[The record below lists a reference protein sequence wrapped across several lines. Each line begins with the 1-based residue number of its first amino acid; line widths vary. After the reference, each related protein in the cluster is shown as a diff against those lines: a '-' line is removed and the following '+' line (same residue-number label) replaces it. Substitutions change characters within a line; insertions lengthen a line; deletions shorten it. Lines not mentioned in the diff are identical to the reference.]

1 VSTSSPYPLYELS
14 GDEFE
19 RLCVELLMA
28 ADPQLTISAG
38 EAPRWIDAVGVKKVP
53 GGTRSVAIEAKH
65 RTAFHPEGLRLF
77 LERLAQESKKFDEYI
92 FVTSSPIQD
101 AHRQVSQ
108 SQSAMSLNGKIRLLG
123 KDDILLLLDQH
134 RHVAAKYFKTA
145 HDRQQRQKLAA
156 LLSLFTVAVSVAVWA
171 SLLYDSLRSRAEPS
185 SKLTEQVKTVENS
198 LARLRDLEQS
208 LKTLK
213 DDLQQKSA
221 ESARI
226 TKEYEEAMKLKALTA
241 EQLEQVKK
249 AVAGQSS
256 TDIFLNYFFGFLLG
270 VAGSVLATV
279 ITDKWKQ
286 RCELRKPYV

>member
-1 VSTSSPYPLYELS
+1 VSTSSPYSLYELS
-14 GDEFE
+14 GEEFE

-38 EAPRWIDAVGVKKVP
+38 EAPRWIDAVGVRKVSN
-53 GGTRSVAIEAKH
+53 GTRSVAIEAKH
-65 RTAFHPEGLRLF
+65 RTAFHPDELRLF

-92 FVTSSPIQD
+92 FITSSPIQD
-101 AHRQVSQ
+101 VHKQVSK
-108 SQSAMSLNGKIRLLG
+108 SQAARSLNAEIRLLG
-123 KDDILLLLDQH
+123 RDDILSLLDQH

-145 HDRQQRQKLAA
+145 RDRGQRQKLEILVSTIAA
-156 LLSLFTVAVSVAVWA
+156 AVSIGVLAN
-171 SLLYDSLRSRAEPS
+171 LLYDYSLRSRAEPS

-208 LKTLK
+208 LKVLK
-213 DDLQQKSA
+213 DDLEQKSA

-249 AVAGQSS
+249 AVSGQSG
-256 TDIFLNYFFGFLLG
+256 TEIFLNYFFGFLLG
-270 VAGSVLATV
+270 HLA
-279 ITDKWKQ
+279 DPH
-286 RCELRKPYV
+286 R

>member
-1 VSTSSPYPLYELS
+1 MSKTSPYPLYELS
-14 GDEFE
+14 GEEFE

-38 EAPRWIDAVGVKKVP
+38 EAPRWIDAVGFKKVP
-53 GGTRSVAIEAKH
+53 NGTRSVAIEAKH

-77 LERLAQESKKFDEYI
+77 LERLAQESTKFDEYI
-92 FVTSSPIQD
+92 FITSSPIQD
-101 AHRQVSQ
+101 VHRQVSN
-108 SQSAMSLNGKIRLLG
+108 SQAAMSLNAEIRLLG
-123 KDDILLLLDQH
+123 RNDILSLLDQH
-134 RHVAAKYFKTA
+134 SYVAAKYFKTA
-145 HDRQQRQKLAA
+145 RDRQQRQKFAA
-156 LLSLFTVAVSVAVWA
+156 LVSSFAVAVSVGVLGN
-171 SLLYDSLRSRAEPS
+171 LLYDTLRSSAEPS

-208 LKTLK
+208 LKALK
-213 DDLQQKSA
+213 NDLEQKSV

-249 AVAGQSS
+249 AVSGQSG
-256 TDIFLNYFFGFLLG
+256 TEIFLNYFFGILLG

-279 ITDKWKQ
+279 ITDRWKQ
-286 RCELRKPYV
+286 RRELRLPLR